1 MPSTSRENAQLRTK
15 LQEPVLSPVAVT
27 LDCQED
33 IWILF
38 VTISH
43 FTIILNPWIPLSR
56 AGAAGTEQGC
66 CDLPPLGKALG
77 GCGKDGGFWSPGSS
91 EATGEPA
98 TCSHPALL
106 MPWLFLVPQSLAL
119 PLQLCLQSRC

>member
-1 MPSTSRENAQLRTK
+1 M
-15 LQEPVLSPVAVT
+15 LSPVAVT
-27 LDCQED
+27 LDCWEG

-66 CDLPPLGKALG
+66 SDLPPLGRAWG
-77 GCGKDGGFWSPGSS
+77 AVGRMGGFGPLAHTAPG
-91 EATGEPA
+91 
-98 TCSHPALL
+98 LL
-106 MPWLFLVPQSLAL
+106 
-119 PLQLCLQSRC
+119 